1 MSEELHYLTVAE
13 AARLIEK
20 GELSPVELL
29 TAYLDRIAAVGAQLD
44 AFITPTFELAM
55 EQAKAAEA
63 EIAGGDYRG
72 PLHGVPFGLK
82 DIYETEGIRTT
93 GHSKVMQDHV
103 PDRHATTT
111 ALLLEAGGVLAG
123 KLATH
128 EFAHGGPSFDLPWP
142 PARNPWN
149 VDHVTGGSSSGSGAA
164 VAAGLLPA
172 ALGSDTGGS
181 IRNPASLCGLA
192 GFKPTYGL
200 VSRAGVI
207 ANSWTFDHCGP
218 LTWTVEDA
226 AIVTRAIAGYD
237 PRDPASAKA
246 EIPDYRAAL
255 GGDLEGVRI
264 GVVRH
269 FWEDDLPANEEA
281 RSAMEA
287 ALAVLADLGAELEDT
302 RLRPLQHYTDI
313 KVTIAESELYSV
325 HEAALR
331 RRPGDFGADFLGRS
345 LPACLIGAADY
356 VQAQR
361 ARRMELAAMT
371 EVYAK
376 YDLLMTAGTYGPAP
390 RFDAYRTLA
399 FWEKPGITTPFNVT
413 GGPVLALCIGFSHS
427 GLPLSMQIAGRP
439 FDDAAVLRAGDA
451 YERATP
457 WRERRPAL
465 DPAAEISPADPP
477 KPAEPS
483 GADGAVRDRVAAAV
497 KAAGLDLT
505 EAQFDQVCAA
515 APLVDA
521 MVGRLGRDNPFGLEP
536 ASAFGFPT
544 TG

>member
-1 MSEELHYLTVAE
+1 MSQELYYLTVAE
-13 AARLIEK
+13 AGRLIAK
-20 GELSPVELL
+20 RELSPVELL
-29 TAYLDRIAAVGAQLD
+29 AAYLDRIAAVGAQLD
-44 AFITPTFELAM
+44 AFVTPTFELAM

-63 EIAGGDYRG
+63 EIAQGDYRG

-82 DIYETEGIRTT
+82 DIYETEGIPTT

-226 AIVTRAIAGYD
+226 AIVTQAIAGYD
-237 PRDPASAKA
+237 PRDPASAKV

-255 GGDLEGVRI
+255 GGDLKGVRI
-264 GVVRH
+264 GVIRH

-281 RSAMEA
+281 RAAMEA
-287 ALAVLADLGAELEDT
+287 ALAVLADLGAELEDI

-345 LPACLIGAADY
+345 LPALLITAADY

-361 ARRMELAAMT
+361 ARRIELEAMT

-376 YDLLMTAGTYGPAP
+376 YDLLTTAGTYGPAP
-390 RFDAYRTLA
+390 RFDAHRTLA
-399 FWEKPGITTPFNVT
+399 FWEKPAI
-413 GGPVLALCIGFSHS
+413 
-427 GLPLSMQIAGRP
+427 
-439 FDDAAVLRAGDA
+439 
-451 YERATP
+451 
-457 WRERRPAL
+457 
-465 DPAAEISPADPP
+465 PP
-477 KPAEPS
+477 KPGVFS
-483 GADGAVRDRVAAAV
+483 RR
-497 KAAGLDLT
+497 LT
-505 EAQFDQVCAA
+505 
-515 APLVDA
+515 
-521 MVGRLGRDNPFGLEP
+521 R
-536 ASAFGFPT
+536 
-544 TG
+544 